1 VHGGDKGGRITLPF
15 HLPSLEDPDLGGVS
29 TPLPPPPPAFSSGS
43 EATIGPSTPGTV
55 GHQLRPKLWDMID
68 SL

>member
-29 TPLPPPPPAFSSGS
+29 TPLPPPLPPSRRAQRLLS
-43 EATIGPSTPGTV
+43 GPSTPGTV
-55 GHQLRPKLWDMID
+55 GHRLRPKLWDMID